1 MLTHRTGNTWASTRD
16 CTCAVMLDALSIWD
30 SHVVVAYSDISAR
43 FIASTADLEM
53 YGIVRMEPANA
64 MRDGRSPASM
74 I

>member
-1 MLTHRTGNTWASTRD
+1 
-16 CTCAVMLDALSIWD
+16 MLDALSIWD